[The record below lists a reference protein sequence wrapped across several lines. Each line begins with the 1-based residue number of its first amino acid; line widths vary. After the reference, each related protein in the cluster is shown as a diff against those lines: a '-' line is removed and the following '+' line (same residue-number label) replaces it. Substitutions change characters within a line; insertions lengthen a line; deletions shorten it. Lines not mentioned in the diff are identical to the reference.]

1 MGAFKHLVTQMDQMF
16 QFRPFTP
23 VQAASCSGAAWMQ
36 HPLTSSEGIREF
48 KGQLESV
55 KKSDAYQKLMQCFG
69 DQQLDASFQFVDQ
82 KMSEMADQLEINERI
97 ESINAPSESGDIF
110 NASDLCIQASTVDP
124 VKVRREIIHRAG
136 YLMGIKHYIQQLCES
151 VRAHLYLVYYDHSLD
166 PERINLNAR
175 INNVLNQIS
184 TEFYDRKHC
193 EETIDRNIYGHQLN
207 KYLKK
212 FVIQSLKKTWRS
224 SH

>member
-1 MGAFKHLVTQMDQMF
+1 
-16 QFRPFTP
+16 
-23 VQAASCSGAAWMQ
+23 
-36 HPLTSSEGIREF
+36 
-48 KGQLESV
+48 
-55 KKSDAYQKLMQCFG
+55 MQCFG

-110 NASDLCIQASTVDP
+110 NASDLRIQASTVDP

-166 PERINLNAR
+166 PERINLNSR

-193 EETIDRNIYGHQLN
+193 EETIDRNVFMASVKQIFEEICDTELEKNMAIFTLRQ
-207 KYLKK
+207 K
-212 FVIQSLKKTWRS
+212 
-224 SH
+224 